1 MRDNVI
7 LIGMPG
13 AGKST
18 LGVVLAKILNYDFI
32 DADLLIQQQSD
43 KTLQRLIDSLGP
55 HGFIEVENQ
64 VLSDIRCD
72 RTVLSTGGSAV
83 YSEEAMAHLAT
94 LGPVVYLET
103 SLPELEKRLE
113 DFSERGVV
121 MRDRNVASLEALY
134 AERVPLYERY
144 ASLTVNVDGL
154 SITEAARKVAAAV
167 QSAQ

>member
-1 MRDNVI
+1 MRDNII

-55 HGFIEVENQ
+55 QGFIEVENQ
-64 VLSDIRCD
+64 VLSNIQCD

-83 YSEEAMAHLAT
+83 YSDAAMEHLAT
-94 LGPVVYLET
+94 LGPVVYLQT

-121 MRDRNVASLEALY
+121 MRNNEIASLKDLY
-134 AERVPLYERY
+134 EERVPLYEKY
-144 ASLTVNVDGL
+144 ATITVNVDDL
-154 SITEAARKVAAAV
+154 TITEAARKVAAAV
-167 QSAQ
+167 S